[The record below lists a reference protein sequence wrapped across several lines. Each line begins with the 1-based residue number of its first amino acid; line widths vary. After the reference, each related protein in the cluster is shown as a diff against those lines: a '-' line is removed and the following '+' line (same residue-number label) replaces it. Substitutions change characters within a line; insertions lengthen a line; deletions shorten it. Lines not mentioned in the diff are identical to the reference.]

1 MARQAN
7 ENLNAINWYFCTYNI
22 CTDNNNKSFI
32 HCNCTQCQAIPP
44 FILLYSIPDANFV
57 SSKTKYMDYLQT
69 KQKKYL
75 YFFYILSVLH
85 LFVWFVC
92 LFVRSVTCVQCYLCL
107 SPFFIALS
115 VFSNVYLLNTI
126 MRFQTT
132 CLIMQLIH
140 GLYIDTLVP

>member
-1 MARQAN
+1 MKILMQLIGIFAPITYAQITTINHSSIAIVPSVKRFHLSFYYIVYLMLILCRARPN
-7 ENLNAINWYFCTYNI
+7 IWIN
-22 CTDNNNKSFI
+22 K
-32 HCNCTQCQAIPP
+32 
-44 FILLYSIPDANFV
+44 
-57 SSKTKYMDYLQT
+57 QT

-126 MRFQTT
+126 MRF
-132 CLIMQLIH
+132 
-140 GLYIDTLVP
+140 